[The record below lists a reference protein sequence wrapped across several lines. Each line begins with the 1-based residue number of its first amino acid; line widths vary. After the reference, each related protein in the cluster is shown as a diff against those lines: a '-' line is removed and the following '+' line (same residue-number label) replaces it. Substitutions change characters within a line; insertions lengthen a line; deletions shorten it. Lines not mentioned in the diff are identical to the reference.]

1 MRNVL
6 AALAILCALIAP
18 AAAQWPAIPATPEFP
33 ALTGRVVDDANV
45 LDAATREA
53 LRQKLAAHEA
63 KTGNQI
69 VVATVKS
76 LNGNSVEDYANRL
89 FRRWQLGLRGTNNGV
104 LLLHAPA
111 ERKIRIE
118 VGYGLEGTLTDAIGK
133 YIIQNAITPRF
144 KANDF
149 AGGLTRGVDDIIKVL
164 DGGSEEFKQR
174 VARRIP
180 PAWLRF
186 VEEGWPLLF
195 FLAFGAREVT
205 RNVGEV
211 SAGSPAAKVLES
223 GDRIL
228 TVDGRGGDQVALSR
242 RISTHHCAGRPVPG
256 CLARTPVLLRVER
269 DGKVVALRV
278 KPRYDPVRK
287 RTLIGFRFGTR
298 DINPGPVEAARL
310 SGQLMWDV
318 TSGTVSAIARIFEP
332 QQRKQISGVVGSYE
346 VTREAFTFDARRALT
361 LLAVISLSLGV
372 INLFPFLPLDGG
384 HIFWSLVEKV
394 RGRPVPFRVMEQAG
408 VIGFMLVIFLAAIG
422 LSNDIGRLTGEG
434 FNTR

>member
-1 MRNVL
+1 MTVAALGFLSSALPYVL
-6 AALAILCALIAP
+6 AALGFAVLIILHELGHFTVAKRVGMRVERFLLFFPPILTKVKRGETEYGIG
-18 AAAQWPAIPATPEFP
+18 AIPLGGYVKITGMNPE
-33 ALTGRVVDDANV
+33 
-45 LDAATREA
+45 E
-53 LRQKLAAHEA
+53 KLPPEIAHRGYYHQPVW
-63 KTGNQI
+63 KRI
-69 VVATVKS
+69 VVIGAGPAV
-76 LNGNSVEDYANRL
+76 NI
-89 FRRWQLGLRGTNNGV
+89 V
-104 LLLHAPA
+104 LA
-111 ERKIRIE
+111 
-118 VGYGLEGTLTDAIGK
+118 
-133 YIIQNAITPRF
+133 
-144 KANDF
+144 
-149 AGGLTRGVDDIIKVL
+149 
-164 DGGSEEFKQR
+164 
-174 VARRIP
+174 
-180 PAWLRF
+180 F
-186 VEEGWPLLF
+186 VMLF

-242 RISTHHCAGRPVPG
+242 RISTHHCAGRQVPG

-278 KPRYDPVRK
+278 KPRYDHVRK